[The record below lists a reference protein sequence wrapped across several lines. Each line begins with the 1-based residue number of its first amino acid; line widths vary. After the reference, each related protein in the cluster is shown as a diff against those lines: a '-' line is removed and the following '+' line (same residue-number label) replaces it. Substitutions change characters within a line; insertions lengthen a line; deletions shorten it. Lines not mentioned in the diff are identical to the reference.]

1 MSQNINFSLFS
12 QNAHALHFM
21 CKTWDSFYVPVC
33 MSFIIIIQSYT
44 TCCFSNNHNL
54 RKFKV

>member
-21 CKTWDSFYVPVC
+21 GKTWDSFYVPVC
-33 MSFIIIIQSYT
+33 VSFIIIIHSYT
-44 TCCFSNNHNL
+44 ICCF
-54 RKFKV
+54 